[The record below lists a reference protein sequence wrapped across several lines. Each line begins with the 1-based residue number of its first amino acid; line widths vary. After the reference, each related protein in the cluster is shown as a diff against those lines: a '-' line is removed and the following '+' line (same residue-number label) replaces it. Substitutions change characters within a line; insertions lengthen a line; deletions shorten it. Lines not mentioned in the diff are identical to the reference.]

1 MARICCFQ
9 NDFFFHFLLPKFP
22 KFISQ
27 PASLHIRS
35 LVKTSQ
41 ILDAVS
47 DKKMMLDDFHDFDDD
62 GGCMKHLWNM
72 ASKLLWGGDIRC
84 QTATIAAIWF
94 LHRGRV
100 GVRWQPF
107 LDDTLFDF
115 TLLPHNLIL
124 HLVLPHGTVWFDQ
137 TSPLM
142 VGDIWWH
149 MVPDNRGGVKRQ
161 QLRNQLKLCSFFNF
175 STSSLN
181 ISNSKERWSG
191 FQDFGDAPKFQN
203 WCLES
208 LQNWMYTFPQ
218 LISSTSWRPFWPLE
232 CWPTQ
237 ITSYSPTTTN
247 WLWLHENT
255 NMLKVLILGCGIK
268 GHLKNFQKSNMV
280 HTLPYPTRNWKT
292 TTRWGL
298 YSVYNTTPIQL
309 QYIIGF

>member
-1 MARICCFQ
+1 MILTMTADVWNTCEIWHQSSFEEVTYEQ
-9 NDFFFHFLLPKFP
+9 QQLPRRGEIATVSRWYTAWFY
-22 KFISQ
+22 I
-27 PASLHIRS
+27 
-35 LVKTSQ
+35 
-41 ILDAVS
+41 AV
-47 DKKMMLDDFHDFDDD
+47 
-62 GGCMKHLWNM
+62 
-72 ASKLLWGGDIRC
+72 AP
-84 QTATIAAIWF
+84 Q
-94 LHRGRV
+94 
-100 GVRWQPF
+100 
-107 LDDTLFDF
+107 FDF
-115 TLLPHNLIL
+115 TPRVAPWHSLIWSNLP
-124 HLVLPHGTVWFDQ
+124 PDGT
-137 TSPLM
+137 
-142 VGDIWWH
+142 WH
-149 MVPDNRGGVKRQ
+149 MVSCGDIGSCNRGGVERQ